1 MPYLKSW
8 QARRNRFA
16 GEYGIVLY
24 SLIAAAAGLAFAF
37 KIALALN
44 TYGTNDVLFWEGDL
58 AKIRA
63 DGGMALYRDGAQIF
77 LHGVLVRTEPFNQ
90 PPFMIHIRRLAGAV
104 ADLSGLP
111 LGFWVRVA
119 SSLADIGSL
128 VLVWKIL
135 TASGLSVRP
144 LALLLIAISPV
155 SIMVSGFHGNTDPVM
170 MFFVLLSMFLIES
183 GRPAWLA
190 GAALGMAMNIKIVPI
205 IFIPVFLLYLPGIR
219 RWIGFT
225 LAAGMT
231 FAAGSLPYLFQ
242 DPLLIMHRVFGYN
255 SMSAVWGISQLIYL
269 LLPEGPFAAYRVV
282 GKMLAFSIILLASF
296 GMNRGNQKP
305 ALFLQCGCIAFL
317 FLFWTPGFGVQY
329 LAWLV
334 PWGAALA
341 GWRMVFF
348 YTSSGIYLCGFYTVW
363 SRGFPWFL
371 ANLMDNHVPLWEKA
385 FVLSLD
391 TVCWISIGVIAFAY
405 CRRLVFQNSGTTP
418 RSFRRPIST
427 LAEGLET

>member
-63 DGGMALYRDGAQIF
+63 DGGLALYRDGAQIF
-77 LHGVLVRTEPFNQ
+77 VRGVLVRTEPFNQ
-90 PPFMIHIRRLAGAV
+90 PPFMIHIRSLAGAV
-104 ADLSGLP
+104 AHRSGLP
-111 LGFWVRVA
+111 LGFWVRFA

-128 VLVWKIL
+128 ALIWKIL
-135 TASGLSVRP
+135 TDSGLSVRP
-144 LALLLIAISPV
+144 VALLLVAISPV

-170 MFFVLLSMFLIES
+170 MFFVLLSLSLIES
-183 GRPAWLA
+183 GCPTWLA

-219 RWIGFT
+219 RWISFT
-225 LAAGMT
+225 LAAGMILT
-231 FAAGSLPYLFQ
+231 AGSLPYLVQ

-255 SMSAVWGISQLIYL
+255 SVSAVWGISQIIYL
-269 LLPEGPFAAYRVV
+269 FLPQGPFAAYRAV
-282 GKMLAFSIILLASF
+282 GKVLVFSIILLASF
-296 GMNRGNQKP
+296 GMNRGNPKP

-334 PWGAALA
+334 PWAAALA
-341 GWRMVFF
+341 GRRIVFF
-348 YTSSGIYLCGFYTVW
+348 YIASGIYLFGFYTLW

-371 ANLMDNHVPLWEKA
+371 ANLMDNHVPLWAKA
-385 FVLSLD
+385 FVFSLD

-405 CRRLVFQNSGTTP
+405 CRSIVFQNSGTTAQP
-418 RSFRRPIST
+418 FRPPIST
-427 LAEGLET
+427 MAEGLQA